1 MQTANSPESS
11 PGRDPSAAGAGNPY
25 ALFRNRNFTRYI
37 TGRVVSTVGSQM
49 LTVAVDWELY
59 QRTHSALALG
69 FVGLALMV
77 PMVVCTLPAGHV
89 ADTFNR
95 KSIILAA
102 TLLLAAASLG
112 LALISLL
119 NAPVAWIYAC
129 LVVVGVA
136 RTFVWP
142 ATAAFLPNL
151 VSREQFARAVTFN
164 SGAFQLSSVL
174 GPAAG
179 GWLYAATGHAWVIYF
194 LNALAALIFFALV
207 MTIPHQHKNPER
219 RPTTLKTLIA
229 GFNFVYENKIILGT
243 ISLDMFAVLL
253 GGAVS
258 LLPIFAGDILRS
270 GADGL
275 GLLRAAMP
283 IGAVLCAVWLT
294 HRPPLQKA
302 GRAMLWSVAVFGLA
316 TILFGV
322 GNPDC
327 LGRWLNQGHL
337 PAGFWFWF
345 AFAMLAL
352 SGAVDNISV
361 VVRQTL
367 VQILTPDEKR
377 GRVSA
382 VNSLFIGTSNELGG
396 FESGFVAWLGGAAI
410 GHTLA
415 SGAIFSVVTGGIGTI
430 IVVIVVAKIWPEIR
444 RYGALN

>member
-1 MQTANSPESS
+1 MQA
-11 PGRDPSAAGAGNPY
+11 DPSPKPPADRPNPSADPNHPY
-25 ALFRNRNFTRYI
+25 ALFRNRYFTRYLI
-37 TGRVVSTVGSQM
+37 GRVATTMGSQM
-49 LTVAVDWELY
+49 LVVAVDWELY

-77 PMVVCTLPAGHV
+77 PMILCTLPAGHV
-89 ADTFNR
+89 ADTFDR
-95 KSIILAA
+95 KKIILAS
-102 TLLLAAASLG
+102 TLLLAASTVG
-112 LALISLL
+112 LALISIL

-142 ATAAFLPNL
+142 ASAAFLPNL
-151 VSREQFARAVTFN
+151 VAREHFPRAITFN
-164 SGAFQLSSVL
+164 SGAYQLSSVL

-179 GWLYAATGHAWVIYF
+179 GLLYTATGHAWVIYL
-194 LNALAALIFFALV
+194 LNGLASLIFFGLV
-207 MTIPHQHKNPER
+207 FTIPHTHQRAER
-219 RPTTLKTLIA
+219 PPVTLRTLVA

-258 LLPIFAGDILRS
+258 LLPIFAGDILNS

-283 IGAVLCAVWLT
+283 IGAVVCTLWLT

-316 TILFGV
+316 TILFGL
-322 GNPDC
+322 GNPAC
-327 LGRWLNQGHL
+327 LGRWLNLLHL
-337 PAGFWFWF
+337 PAAFWFWF

-396 FESGFVAWLGGAAI
+396 FESGLVAWLGGPAI
-410 GHTLA
+410 GHSVA
-415 SGAIFSVVTGGIGTI
+415 SGAIFSVVTGGIGTVL
-430 IVVIVVAKIWPEIR
+430 VVLVVAKIWPEIR
-444 RYGALN
+444 RYGALK

>member
-1 MQTANSPESS
+1 MQAAQFPEPSSTGSASP
-11 PGRDPSAAGAGNPY
+11 Y
-25 ALFRNRNFTRYI
+25 VLFRNRNFTRYL
-37 TGRVVSTVGSQM
+37 TGRVATTLGSQM

-77 PMVVCTLPAGHV
+77 PMVICTLPAGHV

-95 KSIILAA
+95 KSIILAS
-102 TLLLAAASLG
+102 TLLLALTSLG
-112 LALISLL
+112 LALISML
-119 NAPVAWIYAC
+119 NAPVGWIYAC

-142 ATAAFLPNL
+142 ASAAFLPNL
-151 VSREQFARAVTFN
+151 VAREQFPRAVTFN

-179 GWLYAATGHAWVIYF
+179 GLLYAATGHAWVIY
-194 LNALAALIFFALV
+194 LINVGSALIFFALV
-207 MTIPHQHKNPER
+207 LTIPYDHQRPDR
-219 RPTTLKTLIA
+219 TPTTLKSLVA
-229 GFNFVYENKIILGT
+229 GFNFVYQNKIILGT
-243 ISLDMFAVLL
+243 LSLDMFAVLL

-258 LLPIFAGDILRS
+258 LLPIFAGDILQS
-270 GADGL
+270 GAEGL

-283 IGAVLCAVWLT
+283 IGAVLCTLWLT

-322 GNPDC
+322 GNPAC
-327 LGRWLNQGHL
+327 LGRWLNLGQL
-337 PAGFWFWF
+337 PGACWFWF

-396 FESGFVAWLGGAAI
+396 FESGFVAWLGGTAI
-410 GHTLA
+410 GQTVTH
-415 SGAIFSVVTGGIGTI
+415 GAIFSVVTGGIGTI
-430 IVVIVVAKIWPEIR
+430 LVVIAVARIWPEIR
-444 RYGALN
+444 HYGALK

>member
-1 MQTANSPESS
+1 MQAAHSPEPSS
-11 PGRDPSAAGAGNPY
+11 AGADSPY
-25 ALFRNRNFTRYI
+25 ALFRNRNFTRYL
-37 TGRVVSTVGSQM
+37 TGRVATTLGSQM

-77 PMVVCTLPAGHV
+77 PMVICTLPAGHV

-95 KSIILAA
+95 KSIILAS
-102 TLLLAAASLG
+102 TLLLAVTSLG
-112 LALISLL
+112 LALVSMFH
-119 NAPVAWIYAC
+119 APVAWVYAC

-136 RTFVWP
+136 RTFMWP
-142 ATAAFLPNL
+142 ASAAFLSNL
-151 VSREQFARAVTFN
+151 VAREQFPRAVTFN

-179 GWLYAATGHAWVIYF
+179 GLLYAATSHAWVIYLINVLASLVF
-194 LNALAALIFFALV
+194 LTLV
-207 MTIPHQHKNPER
+207 LTIPHDHQRPDR
-219 RPTTLKTLIA
+219 TPTTIKTLIA

-243 ISLDMFAVLL
+243 LSLDMFAVLL

-258 LLPIFAGDILRS
+258 LLPIFAADILQS

-283 IGAVLCAVWLT
+283 IGAVFCTLWLT
-294 HRPPLQKA
+294 HRPPLEKA
-302 GRAMLWSVAVFGLA
+302 GHAMLWSVAIFGLA

-322 GNPDC
+322 GNPAC
-327 LGRWLNQGHL
+327 LGRWWNLGHL
-337 PAGFWFWF
+337 PAGYWFWF
-345 AFAMLAL
+345 AFVMLAL

-396 FESGFVAWLGGAAI
+396 FESGFVAWLGGTAI
-410 GHTLA
+410 GHTVA

-430 IVVIVVAKIWPEIR
+430 LVVIIVARIWPEIR
-444 RYGALN
+444 HFGALK

>member
-1 MQTANSPESS
+1 MQAANLPE
-11 PGRDPSAAGAGNPY
+11 PAGGRKPSDTDANHPY
-25 ALFRNRNFTRYI
+25 ALLRNRNFARYL
-37 TGRVVSTVGSQM
+37 TGRVATTMGSQM

-77 PMVVCTLPAGHV
+77 PMVIGTLPAGHA

-95 KSIILAA
+95 KSLILAA

-119 NAPVAWIYAC
+119 NAPVAWVYAC

-142 ATAAFLPNL
+142 ASAAFLPNL
-151 VSREQFARAVTFN
+151 VTREQFPRAVTFN

-179 GWLYAATGHAWVIYF
+179 GLLYAATGHAWVVYLI
-194 LNALAALIFFALV
+194 NVLASLIFFALV
-207 MTIPHQHKNPER
+207 FTIPHQHKSPER
-219 RPTTLKTLIA
+219 PPTTFKTLVA
-229 GFNFVYENKIILGT
+229 GFNFVYQNKIILGT

-258 LLPIFAGDILRS
+258 LLPIFAGDILPS

-283 IGAVLCAVWLT
+283 IGAVVCTLWLT

-322 GNPDC
+322 GNAAC
-327 LGRWLNQGHL
+327 LGRWLHLSHL
-337 PAGFWFWF
+337 PAAVWFWF

-396 FESGFVAWLGGAAI
+396 FESGLVAWLGGTAI
-410 GHTLA
+410 GHTVA

-430 IVVIVVAKIWPEIR
+430 LVVIAVARIWPEIR
-444 RYGALN
+444 RYGALK

>member
-1 MQTANSPESS
+1 MQAANSPNS
-11 PGRDPSAAGAGNPY
+11 PEPVAAGADRPY
-25 ALFRNRNFTRYI
+25 ALFRNRHFTRYL
-37 TGRVVSTVGSQM
+37 TGRVATTMGSQM

-77 PMVVCTLPAGHV
+77 PMVICTLPAGHV

-95 KSIILAA
+95 KSIILAS
-102 TLLLAAASLG
+102 TLLLAATTLG

-142 ATAAFLPNL
+142 ASAAFLPSL
-151 VSREQFARAVTFN
+151 VAREQFPRAVTFN
-164 SGAFQLSSVL
+164 SGAYQLSSVL

-179 GWLYAATGHAWVIYF
+179 GLLYAVTGHAWVIYL
-194 LNALAALIFFALV
+194 LNVLASLVFFALV
-207 MTIPHQHKNPER
+207 LTIPHDHKRPER
-219 RPTTLKTLIA
+219 PPTTLKTLVA
-229 GFNFVYENKIILGT
+229 GFNFVHENKIILGT
-243 ISLDMFAVLL
+243 LSLDMFAVLL

-258 LLPIFAGDILRS
+258 LLPIFAGDILHS

-275 GLLRAAMP
+275 GVLRAAMP
-283 IGAVLCAVWLT
+283 IGAVVCTLWLT
-294 HRPPLQKA
+294 HRPPLKKA

-322 GNPDC
+322 GNPAC
-327 LGRWLNQGHL
+327 LGRWLPLDHL
-337 PAGFWFWF
+337 PAAAWFWF

-396 FESGFVAWLGGAAI
+396 FESGLVAWLGGTAI
-410 GHTLA
+410 GHTVA

-430 IVVIVVAKIWPEIR
+430 LVVIAVARIWPEIR
-444 RYGALN
+444 EYGVLK